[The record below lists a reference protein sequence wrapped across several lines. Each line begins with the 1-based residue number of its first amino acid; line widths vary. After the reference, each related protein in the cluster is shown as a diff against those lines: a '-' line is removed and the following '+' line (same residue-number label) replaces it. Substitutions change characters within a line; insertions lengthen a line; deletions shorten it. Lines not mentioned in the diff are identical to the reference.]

1 MLVSERVLKWAVNF
15 YPPLFFQRVWV
26 TKFEKGFRGVRVK
39 INKSLLNRNTNNSI
53 FGGTIFS
60 AADPFI
66 PLLFHHM
73 LSHKGYKVK
82 AWSRSAAIRFVKP
95 GHSDLYFNIVITD
108 SELADCEHQLNNVG
122 KYRKSYPIDI
132 FDRDRNL
139 RASVIIEMYV
149 RNLNFNENTVSGEQ
163 D

>member
-15 YPPLFFQRVWV
+15 YPPLLFQRVWV
-26 TKFEKGFRGVRVK
+26 IKFEKDFRGVRVK
-39 INKSLLNRNTNNSI
+39 INKSLLNRNTNSSI

-66 PLLFHHM
+66 PLLFHHI

-95 GHSDLYFNIVITD
+95 GNSDLYFNIVITD
-108 SELADCEHQLNNVG
+108 SELADCEHQLNLIG
-122 KYRKSYPIDI
+122 KYRKSYFIEI
-132 FDRDRNL
+132 FDRNEKL
-139 RASVIIEMYV
+139 CASVIIEMYV
-149 RNLNFNENTVSGEQ
+149 RNLSFSESTADGE
-163 D
+163 